1 MDGCLC
7 DVGIEDVLICHVD
20 LFLNVQATPRHQHL
34 LFGGS
39 YRWVYKTGA
48 REGGRTSGP
57 TPVSESDIQA
67 VAQRC
72 GDSAVTVRRVWWM
85 HVEVRKGKERSR

>member
-1 MDGCLC
+1 MSR
-7 DVGIEDVLICHVD
+7 
-20 LFLNVQATPRHQHL
+20 A
-34 LFGGS
+34 
-39 YRWVYKTGA
+39 RWSSSRGDSPFRGEKEQSWSRGVRKKEERA
-48 REGGRTSGP
+48 EGGGVRTSGP